1 MVPAAKERVIHRY
14 NAPSLKCKFIA
25 EAAHGPTTVV
35 GEEICEEKG
44 IQIIPDLILNAGGVT
59 VSYFEWLKNIQHV
72 EQGRLTRRWEEDST
86 KRLYEII
93 RETKLTRVE
102 FNELRDKHHLHGA
115 NELKIVYSA
124 LEDMLTSALDLQFE
138 KALKL
143 QTNIRIASLS
153 SAIDN
158 VGGTFK
164 ESGILF

>member
-14 NAPSLKCKFIA
+14 NAPRLKCKFIA
-25 EAAHGPTTVV
+25 EAAHGPTTVA

-86 KRLYEII
+86 KRLYEFIMDK
-93 RETKLTRVE
+93 KLTKKE
-102 FNELRDKHHLHGA
+102 FYELRDAHELHGA
-115 NELKIVYSA
+115 SEIKIVYSA
-124 LEDMLTSALDLQFE
+124 LEDMLTGSLDKQFE

-143 QTNIRIASLS
+143 KTNIRAASFA

-158 VGGTFK
+158 VGSSFK